1 LNGLLSRG
9 DTVNPYDLSLAT
21 IEQLVQQHGT
31 PIYIVS
37 KKKIIDNYQLLDRA
51 LPAVN
56 LHYAVKANPHEEI
69 LKTLAG
75 IGAGFDVA
83 SKGEIQAA
91 IKAGANARD
100 DLIFADT
107 VKDPKHIAFANSI
120 GLDDFTYDNISEIHQ
135 IARHAPG
142 SNVHLRIAV
151 SNKGSV
157 AQLSKKF
164 GAKVEE
170 AIPFLLA
177 ARDQGLHPRGISFHV
192 GSQCLDANRYVEALD
207 STKVIFEQAT
217 KEGLNLETIDI
228 GGGFPVKY
236 INENIDLEAMCKTI
250 VDHYRKLFGDEVMLV
265 AEPGRS
271 IVGDAAI
278 LVTKV
283 ISESVREGRNWLYFD
298 DGTYGSFLEVLL
310 YKMKFP
316 MRTNTSGRKAN
327 YVLAGPTCDCIDV
340 FSRDTEGEVC
350 EVELPEMHVDDLL
363 IVGSMGA
370 YTYSE
375 STRFNSFDPPK
386 FVYFD

>member
-1 LNGLLSRG
+1 M
-9 DTVNPYDLSLAT
+9 NPYDLPLAT
-21 IEQLVQQHGT
+21 IEQLVEQHGT
-31 PIYIVS
+31 PIYVVS
-37 KKKIIDNYQLLDRA
+37 RKKLIDNYQLLDRE
-51 LPAVN
+51 LPGVK

-69 LKTLAG
+69 LETLAG

-91 IKAGANARD
+91 IMAGANARD

-107 VKDPKHIAFANSI
+107 VKDPKHIAYAYSVGI
-120 GLDDFTYDNISEIHQ
+120 DDFTYDNLSEIHQ

-142 SNVHLRIAV
+142 SYVHLRIAV

-164 GAKVEE
+164 GARVDD
-170 AIPFLLA
+170 AIPLLLA
-177 ARDQGLHPRGISFHV
+177 AREQGLKPRGISFHV
-192 GSQCLDANRYVEALD
+192 GSQCLDAKRYVEALE
-207 STKVIFEQAT
+207 STREIFEDAGQ
-217 KEGLNLETIDI
+217 EGLNLEMIDI
-228 GGGFPVKY
+228 GGGFPVRY
-236 INENIDLEAMCKTI
+236 IDEDINLPDMCKTI
-250 VDHYRKLFGDEVMLV
+250 VEHYRKLFSGEIGLV

-283 ISESVREGRNWLYFD
+283 ISESVREGKNWLYFD

-316 MRTNTSGRKAN
+316 MKTNTSGGKMD

-340 FSRDTEGEVC
+340 FSRDSKGKIST
-350 EVELPEMHVDDLL
+350 VELPEMHVDDLL
-363 IVGSMGA
+363 IAGSMGA
-370 YTYSE
+370 YTFAE
-375 STRFNSFDPPK
+375 STRFNGFDPPK
-386 FVYFD
+386 FVYID